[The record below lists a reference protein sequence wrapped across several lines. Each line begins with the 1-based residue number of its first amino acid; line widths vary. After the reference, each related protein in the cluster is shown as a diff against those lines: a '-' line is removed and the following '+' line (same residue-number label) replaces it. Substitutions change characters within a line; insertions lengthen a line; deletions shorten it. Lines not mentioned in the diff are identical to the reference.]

1 MKTTDEGALLDS
13 NRAACFLREKK
24 YGPAVLECNKAL
36 QLNPKH
42 PKALRRRAKAYESV
56 GDFERALVD
65 IEAIEKEQGE
75 NVEKEVKDTAKR
87 LRDHLLMQR
96 AVQARAQM
104 QKSRAQQGAVKPKEA
119 PNLVKF
125 RCSLDE
131 DIRMLTVP
139 AGITYH
145 GLLKELRNLYI
156 GHYPFCVKYKAK
168 DASMITITCKEDV
181 AAAYA
186 AKQDSKP
193 AKKAAGLGG
202 GSLPAPKAKD
212 GKHPTL
218 FLFKCPEREV
228 PLPPSDEVP
237 EGESGTEVYEL
248 DDWLIDFAGLFR
260 QQLGIDPDGHVDLHN
275 EGWDKC
281 NAALDSAVKMDE
293 ADALLDQAASK
304 FQDVAASGLF
314 NWGNVY
320 ICRARRILDVDS
332 ASNGLTETS
341 YADAWKYFAM
351 AEGKY
356 VEALGVKPDF
366 QDAVL
371 GIGQVYFEEA
381 KLKQTEI
388 LAKGE
393 KQPEKEK
400 LQEAE
405 ADINALFEKAIQKFK
420 EAIALDNAGSSAE
433 EAKENGSG
441 EDAKAEDP
449 SVASHGLVM
458 WGNVLYEQSQIQ
470 GILGKEW
477 KGLFEA
483 AIEKFKEA
491 GCDQN
496 DIKSAIDNHSQN
508 KLAAA
513 SAQAEG

>member
-1 MKTTDEGALLDS
+1 M
-13 NRAACFLREKK
+13 
-24 YGPAVLECNKAL
+24 LECNKAL

-42 PKALRRRAKAYESV
+42 LKALRRRAKAYESV

-104 QKSRAQQGAVKPKEA
+104 QKSRSQQGAVKPKES

-202 GSLPAPKAKD
+202 GSLPAPKTKD

-332 ASNGLTETS
+332 ASKGPTETS

>member
-1 MKTTDEGALLDS
+1 MKTTDESALTDS

-65 IEAIEKEQGE
+65 IEAVEKEQGD

-104 QKSRAQQGAVKPKEA
+104 QKSRAQQGAVKPKESL
-119 PNLVKF
+119 NTVKF
-125 RCSLDE
+125 RCVLDD

-139 AGITYH
+139 AGITYY

-156 GHYPFCVKYKAK
+156 GHYPFCAKYKAK
-168 DASMITITCKEDV
+168 DSSMITITCKEDV

-186 AKQDSKP
+186 VSQDKGP

-202 GSLPAPKAKD
+202 GSLPAPKSKD
-212 GKHPTL
+212 GKKPTL
-218 FLFKCPEREV
+218 YLFKCPEREV

-237 EGESGTEVYEL
+237 EGENGTEVYEL

-275 EGWDKC
+275 EGWEKC
-281 NAALDSAVKMDE
+281 NSALDSALRMEE
-293 ADALLDQAASK
+293 ANGLLDQAAGK

-314 NWGNVY
+314 NWGNVH

-332 ASNGLTETS
+332 TLKGSTKAS
-341 YADAWKYFAM
+341 YADAWKYFAL
-351 AEGKY
+351 AEEKY
-356 VEALGVKPDF
+356 VEALGVKADF

-381 KLKQTEI
+381 KLKQTEV
-388 LAKGE
+388 LAKDDGRS
-393 KQPEKEK
+393 EKEK

-405 ADINALFEKAIQKFK
+405 ADINALFEKAIQKFQ
-420 EAIALDNAGSSAE
+420 EAIALDKACSSAE
-433 EAKENGSG
+433 EAKENDSVD
-441 EDAKAEDP
+441 DAKAEDP

-458 WGNVLYEQSQIQ
+458 WGNVLYEQSQIL
-470 GILGKEW
+470 GALGKEW
-477 KGLFEA
+477 KVLFESS
-483 AIEKFKEA
+483 IEKFKEA

-496 DIKSAIDNHSQN
+496 DINSAIENHSQN
-508 KLAAA
+508 KVAAA
-513 SAQAEG
+513 SS